1 MKETI
6 NMNVD
11 KELVE
16 TVNVIQTLKDCGVI
30 SVTNELSCMGNLWKK
45 LTDGDIMTYEEINA
59 MMNEIGLPYAYHH
72 FAEGP
77 ASFFREISLLPF
89 AIFFGVLG
97 VKTL

>member
-45 LTDGDIMTYEEINA
+45 LTDGDKQFI
-59 MMNEIGLPYAYHH
+59 
-72 FAEGP
+72 
-77 ASFFREISLLPF
+77 
-89 AIFFGVLG
+89 LG
-97 VKTL
+97 MIRGSAVALANKTE